1 MYCEKDFHCER
12 PSRARRVVAPLLFL
26 ALLAAGCGKKGD
38 PLPPLR
44 DIPLKTTDL
53 VVRQQGNLILFEMT
67 YPSVTVS
74 GLPLGGIDG
83 VELHQM
89 VKPALADGTAPPAD
103 ATELESRAE
112 VLLTLRGAEL
122 GAAVSGDRLQFRLP
136 LAEELPEEPTAHYFA
151 VRTLKGSESS
161 DFSNLVSLVPMKPP
175 AAPTNLQVVAHP
187 DAIELTWESE
197 AEMQGFA
204 VYRRGA
210 QEKGYGKPIAT
221 PAGSARA
228 YRDKAVDYG
237 QRYIYTVRSLASL
250 TPPILSAEAGER
262 EIEYLDR
269 FAPAL
274 PANFVVLGER
284 SRVRLRWDASA
295 DRDVAGYVLYRREPG
310 RDFHRLNEELIT
322 KVEYIDRGLVSGFT
336 YDYRIQAV
344 DGAGNESEVS
354 EPVSAEVR

>member
-1 MYCEKDFHCER
+1 MCFEKRSGAHR
-12 PSRARRVVAPLLFL
+12 LLALLLLL

-53 VVRQQGNLILFEMT
+53 ALRQQGNVILFEMG

-74 GLPLGGIDG
+74 GLPLGGIEA
-83 VELHQM
+83 VELYQM
-89 VKPALADGTAPPAD
+89 VKPALEGTAPQTD
-103 ATELESRAE
+103 AAEFAGRAE

-122 GAAVSGDRLQFRLP
+122 SAAVTGDRLQFRLP
-136 LAEELPEEPTAHYFA
+136 LAEELPEEPAAHYFA

-161 DFSNLVSLVPMKPP
+161 DFSNLASLVPREPPP
-175 AAPTNLQVVAHP
+175 APANLQVVARP
-187 DAIELTWESE
+187 DSIELTWEVE

-210 QEKGYGKPIAT
+210 QERGYGEPIQT
-221 PAGSARA
+221 LPGDARA
-228 YRDKAVDYG
+228 YRDSGVEYG
-237 QRYIYTVRSLASL
+237 ERYIYTVRSLASL

-262 EIEYLDR
+262 EIDYVDR

-274 PANFVVLGER
+274 PANFVALGER
-284 SRVRLRWDASA
+284 ARVRLRWDPSV

-322 KVEYIDRGLVSGFT
+322 KVEYIDRGLVAGFS
-336 YDYRIQAV
+336 YDYRIQVV